1 MIEISFWTGI
11 LCFTAVWLLVRV
23 IVWIKNKKV
32 DLKREALLLLMYVN
46 LAVII
51 RFTFY
56 PFSMV
61 DGRIQPLLFDPNSAF
76 PFRIN
81 EIPFTNL
88 FDYPTKKEI
97 LINLIGNSAMFIPTG
112 IILPILYKKLDRFWK
127 VILCGALISLTI
139 EIIQLPFYVRV
150 SDVNDL
156 ILNTVGVAAGYGIYA
171 LCRKLFKRKNHRRE
185 S

>member
-1 MIEISFWTGI
+1 MIEISFWTGMAI
-11 LCFTAVWLLVRV
+11 FTAVWILVRV
-23 IVWIKNKKV
+23 IIWIRNKKI
-32 DLKREALLLLMYVN
+32 DMKREALLLLMYVN

-61 DGRIQPLLFDPNSAF
+61 DGRIQPLVFDPGNAF
-76 PFRIN
+76 SFRIKTV
-81 EIPFTNL
+81 PFMNL

-97 LINLIGNSAMFIPTG
+97 LINLIGNITMFIPTG
-112 IILPILYKKLDRFWK
+112 IILPILYKKLDRFGK
-127 VILCGALISLTI
+127 VILCGALISLAI

-156 ILNTVGVAAGYGIYA
+156 ILNTLGVAVGYGIYA
-171 LCRKLFKRKNHRRE
+171 LCKKLFKKTE
-185 S
+185 TAKA